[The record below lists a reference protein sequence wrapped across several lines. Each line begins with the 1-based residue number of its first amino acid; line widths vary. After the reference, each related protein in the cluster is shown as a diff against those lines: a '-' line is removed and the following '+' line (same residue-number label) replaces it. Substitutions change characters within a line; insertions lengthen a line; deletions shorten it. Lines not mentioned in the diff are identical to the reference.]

1 MKSFTTRSVTVLAI
15 AATLGLSAPVAAFAD
30 STTTTLPT
38 TSTTV
43 ATNTT
48 TTPSP
53 MKTWRIAEKAYLDE
67 RAAINQTYKAAVATA
82 RSAYDTAL
90 STATTSAEKATA
102 RTTLDAALAAA
113 VTARI
118 AAFTALGNPPA
129 APSSNPLG
137 AYIDQVQTINEAYRA
152 SVMSAQATY
161 AAALLSSTTGAERAT
176 AAANLKLAVAN
187 AEVTRAAALT
197 ALGAPPAATT
207 GTNTYRQQLKA
218 INKTYEDAVAAAKS
232 TYFSQITSATTSAE
246 RATIKAA
253 EELAIANAAVA
264 RAAALTALG
273 APPAG

>member
-90 STATTSAEKATA
+90 STATNAAGAANAAT
-102 RTTLDAALAAA
+102 D
-113 VTARI
+113 
-118 AAFTALGNPPA
+118 
-129 APSSNPLG
+129 PSSLL
-137 AYIDQVQTINEAYRA
+137 
-152 SVMSAQATY
+152 
-161 AAALLSSTTGAERAT
+161 ALLAQITGSASGQANTTGA
-176 AAANLKLAVAN
+176 ANSNFWAQIGTLLQN
-187 AEVTRAAALT
+187 SGQFT
-197 ALGAPPAATT
+197 PT
-207 GTNTYRQQLKA
+207 G
-218 INKTYEDAVAAAKS
+218 
-232 TYFSQITSATTSAE
+232 
-246 RATIKAA
+246 
-253 EELAIANAAVA
+253 
-264 RAAALTALG
+264 G
-273 APPAG
+273 G